1 MNRLTGAFLTL
12 TAALLVPGAMRGGDL
27 AAQVLSKIEAGQY
40 TVTEGGLPTSAFM
53 FAPTFQFERPYA
65 KLTARGSAFLSEQ
78 QLQIA
83 DGIVSGTFTSPTVY
97 GVRAEM
103 IGNASRAVDDRSLG
117 TDQVD
122 VQTRVHVLFHEH
134 GGMWLGGGV
143 ARPWRVAV
151 ISSADVADVGAWGR
165 VGEPTARFGTAT
177 FTTTFTNFSFTK
189 VASVRDSAAAPASAD
204 ASLSCASA
212 ALSDVTPSVPPRAL
226 FSETPAAG
234 VCARQ
239 SRFSDLEGAVRWEWG
254 IMELA
259 AQSGYRFGD
268 AYDVT
273 PDSRRWS
280 SATATVWVSDR
291 VAFIGG
297 GGRQPALPL
306 RGLPARSFGMAG
318 LEVAYS
324 PVSRSG
330 VPVSVPHSVLVKSF
344 ELRPAPNGGTGAN
357 AGGMQKIVIH
367 VGGVETV
374 DVMGDFSD
382 WSPLTLVRRGRDL
395 WELSV
400 PLSAGVHQINVRV
413 DGGPWMVPPGIPTM
427 HDSFGSDVGM
437 VVVSEKG
444 H

>member
-1 MNRLTGAFLTL
+1 MNGPQVAILTL
-12 TAALLVPGAMRGGDL
+12 TAALLVPGTSREL
-27 AAQVLSKIEAGQY
+27 AAQVVSKIEAGQY
-40 TVTEGGLPTSAFM
+40 TVTEGGLPMSAFL
-53 FAPTFQFERPYA
+53 FAPTVQFDLPHA
-65 KLTARGSAFLSEQ
+65 KLSAHGSAFLSEQ
-78 QLQIA
+78 QVQLA

-122 VQTRVHVLFHEH
+122 VQTRVHVLFREH

-151 ISSADVADVGAWGR
+151 ISSADVTDVGAWGKI
-165 VGEPTARFGTAT
+165 GEPTAKFGVAT
-177 FTTTFTNFSFTK
+177 LTTTFTGFSFTK
-189 VASVRDSAAAPASAD
+189 AASVADSASSSVSCSAAPTGVSAT
-204 ASLSCASA
+204 
-212 ALSDVTPSVPPRAL
+212 VVMRAL

-234 VCARQ
+234 VCERQ
-239 SRFSDLEGAVRWEWG
+239 SRFNDLEGSLRWEWG
-254 IMELA
+254 AMELA
-259 AQSGYRFGD
+259 AQTGYRFGD
-268 AYDVT
+268 ANDVA
-273 PDSRRWS
+273 PDSRRWG

-318 LEVAYS
+318 LELAYS
-324 PVSRSG
+324 PVSRAG
-330 VPVSVPHSVLVKSF
+330 VPVSIPHTVLVKSF
-344 ELRPAPNGGTGAN
+344 ELRPATS
-357 AGGMQKIVIH
+357 GMHKIVIH

-395 WELSV
+395 WELSM
-400 PLSAGVHQINVRV
+400 PMAPGVHQINVRV
-413 DGGPWMVPPGIPTM
+413 DGGPWMAPPGIPTV
-427 HDSFGSDVGM
+427 HDTFGGDVGM
-437 VVVSEKG
+437 IVVGDKG